1 MSNQSWKIY
10 GGINKTEKMNYI
22 TTKSIVANNLS
33 TKEAYVGN
41 YDICGELHVSNNT
54 ILSQNAT
61 IDRDLLVGGN
71 TRVFSGLTVSGNTT
85 LNSDTRINGNVH
97 IKNRLDVSKNAII
110 EGSMNVYDKLYI
122 GQNSSQ
128 YLYGST
134 SGIGLNTILPQSTLD
149 IYGTNTS
156 SLNVKSSSLTNTNI
170 LARNTNNHGIVLS
183 VDDLNGASSSIQFYN
198 DRTISNTPDAQ
209 IIYTAGGQLLIDTA
223 ESTNIRSHMA
233 VSYRPFDTSYPPTP
247 YLNETVT
254 IYDISS
260 GQYLPNYYGQT
271 GAYNSGNALTLVSDN
286 SNSNT
291 FLNIITP
298 NKMGMAVGGGAFP
311 VDINRSVGVIG
322 LVDISGNMS
331 PVQTIVSGNI
341 DVLQRATIGINK
353 YNPITEKYVLDIN
366 GPVHIDNG
374 DITNVYKQSYIMTD
388 VANSDTLSVSVG
400 LNNINYSNNGG
411 KTWHRYMIAP
421 IESVDISLNTASVYD
436 SNYAIV
442 GAIGGYIFYT
452 SNGGQDWNRIT
463 TGISK
468 DVKSIH
474 MYKNTS
480 SNQVGYYITYS
491 NYNSN
496 SYYNVSDINVSG
508 PSPNPLTLT
517 GIHTINSIS
526 GLQGSNLYT
535 CFAGSIIDGSG
546 CISISGTD
554 PIYITNLTTRFNSIK
569 TKLDGLTYIT
579 IAVGNGIISSSIVTD
594 STTIVS
600 NFQNY
605 TSNLSGVTFNDVYI
619 YNKSCAVAV
628 GNGAVFYYTYDGAI
642 TWAPVP
648 VQLLNSSGIAA
659 NTLRNASNN
668 FIGIYMNTIDS
679 FVITS
684 VGQDGTSNI
693 YYCYLPNLF
702 NSKNNSVL
710 DLCGNMGITGD
721 LTVDNVYIKTNL
733 EVFCDSSLNGRLTV
747 GLDVSL
753 NSNLWV
759 GNTVSIRGNLF
770 VNNDVSMNSNLVVG
784 NAVTVQGKLNVLK
797 DSSFN
802 GKLFVSRDVSMN
814 ANLFV
819 LGNTNVQ
826 GNLIVLND
834 SSFNGRLFVLQDVS
848 LNANLFV
855 SDTVTVQGN
864 LIVLKDS
871 SFNGKLFVL
880 QDVSLNA
887 NLFVSDTVTVQGN
900 LIVLNDSSFNG
911 RLFVLNDVSL
921 NANLNVLGNTT
932 VQGNL
937 IILKDSSF
945 NGKLFV
951 LQDVS
956 MNANLYVLGNTTVQG
971 NLIVLTDTSFNGRL
985 FVSQDVSMNANLNV
999 LGNTTVQGNMIVL
1012 NDTSFN
1018 GKLFVSNDV
1027 SLNSNLIVSGN
1038 TTISGNLTVS
1048 NNVTLNSNLSVG
1060 KIINVGNITNL
1071 GESLTINSMNTN
1083 ITGNTIKI
1091 LGSSVPDK
1099 TTITIGKSNDDIYIP
1114 ASITI
1119 YGITTFQ
1126 GNVVTTGS
1134 STTSDT
1140 KLQLNSGSQAS
1151 SSGGGIQ
1158 IGDFGVDD
1166 ANYIQVSTDK
1176 TGYNLKTATSN
1187 SNILKVDISKLNAV
1201 NKIVT
1206 LSTPTVDATY
1216 TTYPMVS
1223 STVDIDNILL
1233 RKGTLSTSTL
1243 QQISTDLTILGNTI
1257 STGYI
1262 TNKPSGINSNMVMDI
1277 NGNVTISRLGINQ
1290 TAINNT
1296 AVLDVG
1302 GNIAVS
1308 GNIVASQY
1316 IIQYTGF
1323 IQQF

>member
-1 MSNQSWKIY
+1 M
-10 GGINKTEKMNYI
+10 
-22 TTKSIVANNLS
+22 
-33 TKEAYVGN
+33 
-41 YDICGELHVSNNT
+41 
-54 ILSQNAT
+54 
-61 IDRDLLVGGN
+61 
-71 TRVFSGLTVSGNTT
+71 
-85 LNSDTRINGNVH
+85 
-97 IKNRLDVSKNAII
+97 
-110 EGSMNVYDKLYI
+110 
-122 GQNSSQ
+122 
-128 YLYGST
+128 
-134 SGIGLNTILPQSTLD
+134 
-149 IYGTNTS
+149 
-156 SLNVKSSSLTNTNI
+156 
-170 LARNTNNHGIVLS
+170 
-183 VDDLNGASSSIQFYN
+183 
-198 DRTISNTPDAQ
+198 
-209 IIYTAGGQLLIDTA
+209 
-223 ESTNIRSHMA
+223 
-233 VSYRPFDTSYPPTP
+233 
-247 YLNETVT
+247 
-254 IYDISS
+254 
-260 GQYLPNYYGQT
+260 
-271 GAYNSGNALTLVSDN
+271 
-286 SNSNT
+286 
-291 FLNIITP
+291 
-298 NKMGMAVGGGAFP
+298 
-311 VDINRSVGVIG
+311 
-322 LVDISGNMS
+322 
-331 PVQTIVSGNI
+331 
-341 DVLQRATIGINK
+341 
-353 YNPITEKYVLDIN
+353 DIN

-374 DITNVYKQSYIMTD
+374 DITNVYNQPYIMTD

-411 KTWHRYMIAP
+411 KTWHQYMIAP
-421 IESVDISLNTASVYD
+421 IEHVDISLNTASVYD

-491 NYNSN
+491 DYTSN
-496 SYYNVSDINVSG
+496 SYYNVSDINDSG
-508 PSPNPLTLT
+508 PSPIPLP
-517 GIHTINSIS
+517 GILTINSIS

-535 CFAGSIIDGSG
+535 CFAGSTINGG
-546 CISISGTD
+546 YISISGSD
-554 PIYITNLTTRFNSIK
+554 PIYTTIQTTRFNSIK

-594 STTIVS
+594 STTIGS
-600 NFQNY
+600 NFDDY
-605 TSNLSGVTFNDVYI
+605 TSGLSGVTFNDVYI

-659 NTLRNASNN
+659 NTLRNTSNN

-733 EVFCDSSLNGRLTV
+733 VVFCDSSLNGRLTV

-802 GKLFVSRDVSMN
+802 GKLFVSHDVSMN
-814 ANLFV
+814 SNLFV

-848 LNANLFV
+848 LNANLTV

-871 SFNGKLFVL
+871 SFNGKLFVS

-900 LIVLNDSSFNG
+900 LIVLKDSSFNG

-937 IILKDSSF
+937 IVLKDSSF

-1038 TTISGNLTVS
+1038 TTINGNLTVS

-1083 ITGNTIKI
+1083 ITGNTAINI
-1091 LGSSVPDK
+1091 LGSNNSGA
-1099 TTITIGKSNDDIYIP
+1099 TITIGKSNDSIVIP
-1114 ASITI
+1114 SNITI
-1119 YGITTFQ
+1119 SGITTFS
-1126 GNVVTTGS
+1126 GNTVTTGS
-1134 STTSDT
+1134 STIADI
-1140 KLQLNSGSQAS
+1140 KLQLNSGLDGS
-1151 SSGGGIQ
+1151 SVGGGIQ
-1158 IGDFGVDD
+1158 IGDSGVVD
-1166 ANYIQVSTDK
+1166 ANYIRISNDTH
-1176 TGYNLKTATSN
+1176 GYNFKTVGSN
-1187 SNILKVDISKLNAV
+1187 SNILKVDISQLNAV

-1206 LSTPTVDATY
+1206 LSTSTSDASY
-1216 TTYPMVS
+1216 TMVS

-1233 RKGTLSTSTL
+1233 RKGTSSTSTL

-1316 IIQYTGF
+1316 IIQYSGF